1 MGGVGKVKKTCSES
15 AGRGEAEERGS
26 EAGRG
31 SRESGPKSR
40 HSMWEVSKKVK
51 KTCSDNAI
59 RVGQHGPPG
68 QQWPTLAN
76 KGGPNL

>member
-1 MGGVGKVKKTCSES
+1 MWEVLENVEKTCSES

-40 HSMWEVSKKVK
+40 HSMWEVLK
-51 KTCSDNAI
+51 KTLKNMQ
-59 RVGQHGPPG
+59 RER
-68 QQWPTLAN
+68 W
-76 KGGPNL
+76 